1 MQITNSYLVNVVHVL
16 QKRELFI
23 LPTKKINFSKNNA
36 LNWVYKL
43 L

>member
-1 MQITNSYLVNVVHVL
+1 MQITNSYLVKVVHVL
-16 QKRELFI
+16 QKEKYSFCL
-23 LPTKKINFSKNNA
+23 LKKINFSKNNA